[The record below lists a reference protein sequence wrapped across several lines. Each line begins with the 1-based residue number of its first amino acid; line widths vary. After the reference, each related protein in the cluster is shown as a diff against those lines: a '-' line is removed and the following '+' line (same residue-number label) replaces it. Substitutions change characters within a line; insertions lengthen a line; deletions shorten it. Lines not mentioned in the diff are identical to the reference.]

1 MITDILD
8 YIGSYD
14 TVRTVCGLN
23 KEELQDSEIALITY
37 RHLLGIALEEISGI
51 YAPSEVEQNLQ
62 EIFERPL
69 EATDKMYGYIQI
81 YSIYYVADSL
91 MEAVGLR
98 AYKTMAD
105 GKSMI
110 SRFSPESA
118 YIGTR
123 KNIKAA
129 LDKFRG
135 EINALLGNSTTTL
148 EVVKVITPDVDL
160 VTGA

>member
-1 MITDILD
+1 MITDILT
-8 YIGSYD
+8 YIESYD

-23 KEELQDSEIALITY
+23 LEELQDSAIALITY
-37 RHLLGIALEEISGI
+37 RHQLGIALEEISGI

-62 EIFERPL
+62 EIFEGDL
-69 EATDKMYGYIQI
+69 ATTDKMYGYIQL

-105 GKSMI
+105 GKSSI
-110 SRFSPESA
+110 TRFSPESA
-118 YIGTR
+118 YLSAR
-123 KNIKAA
+123 KNIKAV
-129 LDKFRG
+129 LDKSRG
-135 EINALLGNSTTTL
+135 EINALLGNATTTL
-148 EVVKVITPDVDL
+148 ELVTVITPDLDL